1 MGTVTTRD
9 DQFTIPSF
17 LMPFN
22 LVRQPVLLFN
32 LLTQLLLS
40 LLDNL
45 NSECVAESISFE
57 MTFYLIF
64 YFDRVDR
71 NEYLL
76 PLLMHVDLPTV
87 SPPRAL
93 STA

>member
-17 LMPFN
+17 LMLFY
-22 LVRQPVLLFN
+22 LVRQPMLLFN
-32 LLTQLLLS
+32 LLTHLLLF

-45 NSECVAESISFE
+45 NSECVAESIGFE
-57 MTFYLIF
+57 MTFYSKF
-64 YFDRVDR
+64 YFDPVDR

-76 PLLMHVDLPTV
+76 PLLMHVDLATV
-87 SPPRAL
+87 SPPCAL

>member
-1 MGTVTTRD
+1 MGTVNTRD

-17 LMPFN
+17 LMLFY
-22 LVRQPVLLFN
+22 LVRQPMLLFN
-32 LLTQLLLS
+32 LLTHLLLF

-45 NSECVAESISFE
+45 NSECVAESIGFD
-57 MTFYLIF
+57 MTFYLKF

-87 SPPRAL
+87 SPPSAL

>member
-1 MGTVTTRD
+1 
-9 DQFTIPSF
+9 
-17 LMPFN
+17 MPFN
-22 LVRQPVLLFN
+22 LVRQPMLLLN
-32 LLTQLLLS
+32 LLTHLLLS
-40 LLDNL
+40 LLNYL
-45 NSECVAESISFE
+45 NSECVAESIGFD
-57 MTFYLIF
+57 MTFYSKF

-87 SPPRAL
+87 SPPSAL